1 MQKTD
6 KICKLYFAI
15 LKNLAFFPKKIC
27 IFQKIVVILQRQK
40 KLLTIKNLKNMIT
53 KVFRTMHAIDGKF
66 TYTDQDGNIII
77 ANSKR
82 CYDYFSPVAYAC
94 ARGCAFGTY
103 KTCTKAISDYKR
115 AADDNYNYLLTHKNY
130 WTSKY
135 GEEDYNKCLLNGSTW
150 IHEAATARVIKIEA
164 K

>member
-1 MQKTD
+1 
-6 KICKLYFAI
+6 
-15 LKNLAFFPKKIC
+15 
-27 IFQKIVVILQRQK
+27 
-40 KLLTIKNLKNMIT
+40 MIT

-94 ARGCAFGTY
+94 VRGCAFGTY
-103 KTCTKAISDYKR
+103 QTCKKAISDYKR
-115 AADDNYNYLLTHKNY
+115 AADDNYQYLLTHKNY
-130 WTSKY
+130 WIKKY
-135 GEEDYNKCLLNGSTW
+135 GEEDYNKCLLKGSIW
-150 IHEAATARVIKIEA
+150 MSEASTARVIKIEA